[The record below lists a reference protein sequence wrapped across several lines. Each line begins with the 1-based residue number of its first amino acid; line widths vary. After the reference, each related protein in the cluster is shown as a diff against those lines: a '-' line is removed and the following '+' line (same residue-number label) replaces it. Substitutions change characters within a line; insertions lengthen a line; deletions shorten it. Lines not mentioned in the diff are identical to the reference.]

1 MKLDIPHNIIMVF
14 LCMFGKSSLL
24 VLGIIPVEDDN
35 GIVISLSLE
44 LVSLRTK
51 SPFAFFSFC
60 PDCIVGPSVKVL
72 PSFSSRPSNAGF
84 LFPSC
89 SSKFGDSSIT
99 PWVIFVRGE
108 VGGCFCFY
116 FLN

>member
-44 LVSLRTK
+44 LVSLRTE

-60 PDCIVGPSVKVL
+60 PDCIVGPSLRFYRRFHRVHL
-72 PSFSSRPSNAGF
+72 MQDFYF
-84 LFPSC
+84 LRVHPN
-89 SSKFGDSSIT
+89 FGDSSIT
-99 PWVIFVRGE
+99 PWVIFVRG
-108 VGGCFCFY
+108 
-116 FLN
+116 